1 MLFGQDG
8 ADEADESVAVGED
21 ADDIGAAADLLV
33 QAFLRVVG
41 PDLPPDLFRERGER
55 EQVGP
60 GLVEMVGDRGQLL
73 GQGVDDPVE
82 LYVGDRLIARGEL
95 TELDGDNAGQLAV
108 RLTEV
113 ANLRGGL

>member
-1 MLFGQDG
+1 MDDLPEMNPFSQVPI
-8 ADEADESVAVGED
+8 EVTISVGRARPLVR
-21 ADDIGAAADLLV
+21 DLLRLSKDAV
-33 QAFLRVVG
+33 LQL
-41 PDLPPDLFRERGER
+41 
-55 EQVGP
+55 
-60 GLVEMVGDRGQLL
+60 DRR
-73 GQGVDDPVE
+73 VDDPVE